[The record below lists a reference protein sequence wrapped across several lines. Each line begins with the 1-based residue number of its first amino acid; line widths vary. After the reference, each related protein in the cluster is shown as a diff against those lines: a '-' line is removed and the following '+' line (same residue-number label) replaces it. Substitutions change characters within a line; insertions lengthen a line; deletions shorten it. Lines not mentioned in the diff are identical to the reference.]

1 MQFYIKIFIL
11 YLVLMLI
18 SKSSFCQYR
27 VDGESY
33 YKQNLIDKNGK
44 KQGFWREVYKTDFH
58 GIHFIES
65 YICEGYYYNDFKD
78 GEWLYYDKNGFLS
91 YKEYYYNDTT
101 YLQTKFYSNNQIKST
116 GVIEIKVTNDFD
128 TIIVTDPLNGNQS
141 EEIRRLLNYVHIEN
155 WKYYHKDGTEA
166 KKEEFDENGEL
177 IEKK

>member
-1 MQFYIKIFIL
+1 MRYNIKILTLTFLVIIL
-11 YLVLMLI
+11 TTFN
-18 SKSSFCQYR
+18 SFSQTNI
-27 VDGESY
+27 ENETFN
-33 YKQNLIDKNGK
+33 KINITDKNGK
-44 KQGFWREVYKTDFH
+44 KQWLWIIHNNYGYARCGGSYISDIGYYIDDYKIGEWKYYTKD
-58 GIHFIES
+58 GFIE
-65 YICEGYYYNDFKD
+65 K
-78 GEWLYYDKNGFLS
+78 
-91 YKEYYYNDTT
+91 KEYYYNDTT